1 MFLLVTVYWL
11 RDEDEESL
19 LVDEANEAYFPA
31 FHCLLIRMD
40 NGHYMECVVDMKI
53 CVEVMFLVTIICRHN
68 YQISWRVLLTASI
81 QTTIRMISIDLQDK
95 RWSVVCCP
103 ANRQH
108 QNPVDLVDWD
118 IQDVWLNQVFAAA
131 VFIRS
136 CLPKPF
142 GSVYKI
148 LSELQN
154 FLLSPGYQGDEI
166 NWWQDE
172 VIR

>member
-1 MFLLVTVYWL
+1 MFLLVAVYWL
-11 RDEDEESL
+11 REPSGQWGI
-19 LVDEANEAYFPA
+19 FPSIP
-31 FHCLLIRMD
+31 LPSNKD
-40 NGHYMECVVDMKI
+40 GHYMECVVDMKI
-53 CVEVMFLVTIICRHN
+53 CCWSNVLGHN
-68 YQISWRVLLTASI
+68 NMQTQLSNLMTCTAYCINTDNDPYDLKTRDDLLS
-81 QTTIRMISIDLQDK
+81 
-95 RWSVVCCP
+95 
-103 ANRQH
+103 RQH
-108 QNPVDLVDWD
+108 NSAGLVDWD

-142 GSVYKI
+142 GSIYKI

-154 FLLSPGYQGDEI
+154 FLLSPRHQGDEI

>member
-11 RDEDEESL
+11 REPSGQWGKWGIFPSIPLPANKDGQWTLHGMCCWYEDMCWSNVL
-19 LVDEANEAYFPA
+19 GHNNMQTQLSNLMTCTAY
-31 FHCLLIRMD
+31 CINTD
-40 NGHYMECVVDMKI
+40 NDPYDLRQE
-53 CVEVMFLVTIICRHN
+53 
-68 YQISWRVLLTASI
+68 
-81 QTTIRMISIDLQDK
+81 MI
-95 RWSVVCCP
+95 CCP